1 MHSHFSSFWQIH
13 KLSELQLSESTLS
26 CETEAQLP
34 FSVSPVM
41 LNTSEFKVEPFIHF
55 QFLSGNV

>member
-13 KLSELQLSESTLS
+13 KLSESQLSESTLS
-26 CETEAQLP
+26 CEMEAQL
-34 FSVSPVM
+34 FCLVSPNM
-41 LNTSEFKVEPFIHF
+41 LNTSEFKVELFIHF